1 MLTIITFVTLII
13 GSEIVGKKFK
23 INLFS
28 KR

>member
-1 MLTIITFVTLII
+1 MLTIITFVTLIV
-13 GSEIVGKKFK
+13 GTEIIGKKFK